1 MLMGEVNLEPEG
13 VRRFFGDEDGDE
25 LHMCLNFNLNQAL
38 ALAMVR
44 EDAGPLIHSLRT
56 LPSLPADDQWAMFVR
71 NHDEWSLDKLTD
83 AERQEAF
90 EALGPKKEM
99 QLFGRGLRRR
109 LPTMLDGDQAR
120 IRMIYSLAFGLPGAP
135 TLFYGEE
142 IGMAENLA
150 IPGRASVR
158 SPMQWSDDA
167 NGGFSTAPA
176 ERLRRP
182 VVEGK
187 RWGPEAVNVADQLRQ
202 KDSLLRWMERLI
214 RCRRECPEI
223 GFGGWQVLP
232 CRHKG
237 VVALRYDVDG
247 RTVIT
252 VHNLSRR
259 RCRTRLE
266 PGGAEDWLG
275 LDCLLDGG
283 GCKLQPDGT
292 LELALEGYGLRWL
305 RVRKAGAGMVL

>member
-1 MLMGEVNLEPEG
+1 
-13 VRRFFGDEDGDE
+13 
-25 LHMCLNFNLNQAL
+25 MCLNFNLNQAL

-44 EDAGPLIHSLRT
+44 EDAGPLIHSLRS

-90 EALGPKKEM
+90 EALGPKKDM

-120 IRMIYSLAFGLPGAP
+120 IRMVYSLAFALPGAP
-135 TLFYGEE
+135 ILFNGEE

-158 SPMQWSDDA
+158 SPMQWSRAA

-182 VVEGK
+182 LVEGK
-187 RWGPEAVNVADQLRQ
+187 RWGPQAINVADQLRAD
-202 KDSLLRWMERLI
+202 DSLLDWMTRLI
-214 RCRRECPEI
+214 RCRRQCPEV
-223 GFGGWQVLP
+223 GFGAWQILAS
-232 CRHKG
+232 RHKG
-237 VVALRYDVDG
+237 VVALRYDVEE
-247 RTVIT
+247 RSVIT
-252 VHNLSRR
+252 VHNLGRE

-266 PGGAEDWLG
+266 PGSAEEWLG
-275 LDCLLDGG
+275 LTDLLDGANHD
-283 GCKLQPDGT
+283 LQPDGT
-292 LELALEGYGLRWL
+292 LELPLEGYGVRWF
-305 RVRKAGAGMVL
+305 RVRKAGASMVL